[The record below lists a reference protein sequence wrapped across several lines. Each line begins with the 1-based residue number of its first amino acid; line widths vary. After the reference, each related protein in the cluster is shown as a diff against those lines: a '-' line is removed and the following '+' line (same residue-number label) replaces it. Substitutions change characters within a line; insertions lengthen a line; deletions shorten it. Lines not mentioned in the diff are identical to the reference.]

1 MRRGTTTPRE
11 APGDE
16 TQRGS
21 GWCHPAV
28 PGVTPVSLAIV
39 LVTWAI
45 RCGCCPPVCPSLPA
59 QHHPAPG
66 SEPAESIPHPSAG
79 SGNWGDESPG
89 AAGSPWTRGCCKG
102 HPHPQGWGAGAP
114 PASPKPPGAAPGPS
128 QTPDSAALPVAAVD
142 ILAAPGVAGG
152 SGQLA
157 VAWEPMAL
165 PGAQRR
171 GVRCPGKGWGQRG
184 SAELP
189 GISTATAADSR
200 CFPVT
205 SEMRRRG
212 PGAAGERI
220 FLLWFGLKLEGFV
233 HGKVSGAAAQG
244 SATPGS
250 WLFCWFF
257 YFFRRATE

>member
-102 HPHPQGWGAGAP
+102 HPHPQGWGAV
-114 PASPKPPGAAPGPS
+114 SPSSLS
-128 QTPDSAALPVAAVD
+128 QTPGSSPWPVTNPRQRC
-142 ILAAPGVAGG
+142 LTGGRRRHPRSAGG
-152 SGQLA
+152 GRGLWA
-157 VAWEPMAL
+157 A
-165 PGAQRR
+165 RR
-171 GVRCPGKGWGQRG
+171 GMGAHGTARG
-184 SAELP
+184 SAP
-189 GISTATAADSR
+189 GGSVPR
-200 CFPVT
+200 
-205 SEMRRRG
+205 EG
-212 PGAAGERI
+212 LGAAGQR
-220 FLLWFGLKLEGFV
+220 
-233 HGKVSGAAAQG
+233 
-244 SATPGS
+244 
-250 WLFCWFF
+250 
-257 YFFRRATE
+257 